1 MRTITLFIMIN
12 PDKKNEILYLI
23 KYLGKVVDKDFDAR
37 LAEYDLTGQ
46 QGRILFFIA
55 GRTNIRH
62 LEVHQN
68 DIENE
73 FHLSKS
79 TVSGL
84 VKRLEKKGVITI
96 EKQHPYAILRPSE
109 EGNDIVK
116 HVVDRRQEAIDKLLK
131 DFNEKEKKE
140 VISYLNRLITN
151 LEGGDESAK

>member
-1 MRTITLFIMIN
+1 MRTITYFIMIK
-12 PDKKNEILYLI
+12 PEKKNEILYLI
-23 KYLGKVVDKDFDAR
+23 KYLGKIIDKDFDAR

-46 QGRILFFIA
+46 QGRILFLIA
-55 GRTNIRH
+55 GRTNIHH

-73 FHLSKS
+73 YHLSKS

-109 EGNDIVK
+109 EGNNIVR
-116 HVVDRRQEAIDKLLK
+116 HVIQQRQEVINKILK
-131 DFNEKEKKE
+131 DFNENEKKE
-140 VISYLNRLITN
+140 VIGYLNRLIIN
-151 LEGGDESAK
+151 LEGGD

>member
-1 MRTITLFIMIN
+1 MRTIPYFIMIK
-12 PDKKNEILYLI
+12 PEKKNEIIYLI
-23 KYLGKVVDKDFDAR
+23 KYLNKMVDKDFDSR

-55 GRTNIRH
+55 GRTNIHH

-84 VKRLEKKGVITI
+84 VKRLEKKGVITV

-109 EGNDIVK
+109 EGNNIVK
-116 HVVDRRQEAIDKLLK
+116 HVIDRRQEAIDKLLK
-131 DFNEKEKKE
+131 DFNEKEKGE

-151 LEGGDESAK
+151 LEGGD

>member
-1 MRTITLFIMIN
+1 MLN
-12 PDKKNEILYLI
+12 SNKKNEILYILR
-23 KYLGKVVDKDFDAR
+23 YLHKVIDKDFDNR

-55 GRTNIRH
+55 CKSKYENM
-62 LEVHQN
+62 EVHQN

-73 FHLSKS
+73 YHLSKS

-109 EGNDIVK
+109 VGNDI
-116 HVVDRRQEAIDKLLK
+116 IDHLRNKRKESIDTLLK
-131 DFNEKEKKE
+131 GFSDKEKENLIE
-140 VISYLNRLITN
+140 YINR
-151 LEGGDESAK
+151 